1 MRRRPPRS
9 TRTDTLFPYT
19 TLFRSQ
25 VCNGAGA
32 RGNRLRGLHQR
43 RLAICCGLQEGERW
57 ERHGYAAEADSYW
70 LGFPTGLCTIAFVY
84 AEACKP
90 MSFREF
96 GKALCSFAP
105 GCTDICEK
113 KLDAMTRE
121 RKSGG

>member
-1 MRRRPPRS
+1 MIRRPPS
-9 TRTDTLFPYT
+9 TTLTYTLVPYA
-19 TLFRSQ
+19 TLFRARAKTAEQ

-96 GKALCSFAP
+96 GEAFCSFEP
-105 GCTDICEK
+105 VCTDIFE
-113 KLDAMTRE
+113 
-121 RKSGG
+121 

>member
-1 MRRRPPRS
+1 MNIITVDVMMCIVCRWFL
-9 TRTDTLFPYT
+9 TDGVVCLFFFKRKTAYEW
-19 TLFRSQ
+19 RISDWSSD
-25 VCNGAGA
+25 VCSSD
-32 RGNRLRGLHQR
+32 LHQR

-96 GKALCSFAP
+96 GKAFCSFEP
-105 GCTDICEK
+105 VCTDIFE
-113 KLDAMTRE
+113 
-121 RKSGG
+121 